1 MRTIEQALFDH
12 ELITLRV
19 IGEWWEL
26 DLTGADKAGCVRALA
41 ETLSQIDLATEINY
55 MEPGEA
61 DTLLALAGANGRIPV
76 ATFHREHGEVRQMG
90 PARLEREEPWFE
102 PENPAESLWYRG
114 LLYRGF
120 DEAGDELAEFYYLP
134 DELLA
139 RLPRPDQPAAPRHTH
154 ALQPAP
160 SPPAAATGEAPSE
173 AVDDLTTLL
182 ITAQREGV
190 HTDNLTPLHPFLL
203 DTNEARNILLL
214 HLALEMQL
222 LRQTKEGLRPSRAA
236 IGWLQRGREE
246 QLHALA
252 NAWRESEWNDLC
264 HTPGLICEGSGWSND
279 PRAARQALLAAL
291 PAGTTWYRLDDLV
304 THIHETNPNFQRPDG
319 NYDIWY
325 VRDIASDTYVTGF
338 ENWHLVE
345 GRLLRFLVTGPLVW
359 LGMAQAEVESG
370 HFRLTERGASWLA
383 GQKPAGPGV
392 RVPLVV
398 QTDGSL
404 LVPHNADRYQRFQA
418 GRVAEPRPLEPGRP
432 YEYQLTPR
440 SLQQA
445 RDQGIEPERVLE
457 FLGNASGRPVPPSIR
472 RAIER
477 WAERGLEGQLEPAV
491 ILRVRD
497 AEILDTLQANA
508 RTRPF
513 LGQRLGDLA
522 AVIRQEDWREFQ
534 RVTAQLGLFLD
545 IVEA

>member
-1 MRTIEQALFDH
+1 
-12 ELITLRV
+12 
-19 IGEWWEL
+19 
-26 DLTGADKAGCVRALA
+26 
-41 ETLSQIDLATEINY
+41 
-55 MEPGEA
+55 
-61 DTLLALAGANGRIPV
+61 
-76 ATFHREHGEVRQMG
+76 
-90 PARLEREEPWFE
+90 
-102 PENPAESLWYRG
+102 
-114 LLYRGF
+114 
-120 DEAGDELAEFYYLP
+120 
-134 DELLA
+134 
-139 RLPRPDQPAAPRHTH
+139 HTH

-383 GQKPAGPGV
+383 GQKPAGPGARV
-392 RVPLVV
+392 RLVV

-404 LVPHNADRYQRFQA
+404 LV
-418 GRVAEPRPLEPGRP
+418 
-432 YEYQLTPR
+432 
-440 SLQQA
+440 
-445 RDQGIEPERVLE
+445 
-457 FLGNASGRPVPPSIR
+457 
-472 RAIER
+472 
-477 WAERGLEGQLEPAV
+477 
-491 ILRVRD
+491 
-497 AEILDTLQANA
+497 
-508 RTRPF
+508 
-513 LGQRLGDLA
+513 
-522 AVIRQEDWREFQ
+522 
-534 RVTAQLGLFLD
+534 
-545 IVEA
+545 